1 MTHMHL
7 CLGTA
12 VIAAS
17 QATCLGFLALIMLW
31 VLLLLWQLVTYIDLC
46 LVLADHCCK
55 EEPAERFSLFR
66 GTSARL
72 KLSKVPATAICL
84 ATSDHPPLMFLQEHN
99 TDVRLHGKCS
109 GRERIVSGS
118 GLRFMHRQG
127 PQSHGAEMAWT
138 DAAFMSSQTR
148 LREWAECPAVL
159 S

>member
-1 MTHMHL
+1 MHL

-31 VLLLLWQLVTYIDLC
+31 VLLLLWQLVTYIGLC

-84 ATSDHPPLMFLQEHN
+84 ATSDHLPLMFLQEHN
-99 TDVRLHGKCS
+99 TDVRLQWQ
-109 GRERIVSGS
+109 V
-118 GLRFMHRQG
+118 LRQRTDSEWQW
-127 PQSHGAEMAWT
+127 PQVHAQA
-138 DAAFMSSQTR
+138 R
-148 LREWAECPAVL
+148 PAI
-159 S
+159 SRC